1 MFLIKSTVES
11 LGFEMKSLIEKMIN
25 INIQKPLHGSNGKM
39 NLDINLN
46 IKEHDFIALTGQSGS
61 GKTTLL
67 RILAGLESASGEI
80 KISDTTWLDN
90 NFSLSPQKREI
101 GFIFQDY
108 ALFPNMSVEE
118 NLLFVNKDRKLAKYL
133 LEVTE
138 LSELK
143 KRLPVTLSGGQ
154 KQRVSLCR
162 AMMNRPKLLLM
173 DEPLSALDPSMRTKL
188 QNEIMSLHNEFG
200 TTTIMVSHDPSE
212 IYRLAHRVVVL
223 EQGKIIKDGTP
234 KEILLHTYGSQK
246 FSFSG
251 EILDIVKADVIYIAV
266 VAIGQQVVEIV
277 LDSGEAREF
286 EVGKRVQISTK
297 AFAPSLSKIV

>member
-1 MFLIKSTVES
+1 MNLEI
-11 LGFEMKSLIEKMIN
+11 
-25 INIQKPLHGSNGKM
+25 
-39 NLDINLN
+39 NLDI
-46 IKEHDFIALTGQSGS
+46 KEQAFIALTGQSGS

-67 RILAGLESASGEI
+67 RILAGLETAKGHI
-80 KISDTTWLDN
+80 KIGDSIWLDK
-90 NFSLSPQKREI
+90 NFSLTPQKREI

-118 NLLFVNKDRKLAKYL
+118 NLLFVKKNRALATHL
-133 LEVTE
+133 LEITE

-188 QNEIMSLHNEFG
+188 QNEILSLHKEFG

-223 EQGKIIKDGTP
+223 EHGKIIKDGTP
-234 KEILLHTYGSQK
+234 KEILLQTYGSQK

-277 LDSGEAREF
+277 LDNHEAKLFDIGE
-286 EVGKRVQISTK
+286 RVQVSTK
-297 AFAPSLSKIV
+297 AFAPSLSKIIR